1 VPIDRSDD
9 VSGPLAGTRADAGT
23 SRVEPLDLPRAF
35 VPAGVAARFAAGLLD
50 VGMVVALLR
59 AVPQPFPP
67 LLVLLV
73 FVGYHW
79 LLTWWVGRTLG
90 KALLGL
96 RVLRLS
102 GPMSWWWALGRSAP
116 GYLVLAVA
124 GLGWL
129 TATRDAYRRPLYDIL
144 LGGVVIQDV
153 DATGKADGL
162 VDRLLA
168 YAREHQQAI
177 SERKE
182 PLALVAGLWASLNK
196 GPEWVAKGLQL
207 LRGETAAVNSGT
219 SLSSWV
225 SGQMAA
231 AISVTASVA
240 AAAAVTVVP
249 GLDVVGQWLMTDRY
263 WSPQPASI
271 QQFAVDIGDR
281 IEPGRPAPGA
291 GELSVAG
298 EQDHFLFVGRAGQ
311 QVVIE
316 VVSLGGEDDR
326 CGKWDVSFRLLSPGG
341 DELSDDWVGNSG
353 CRVYGAY
360 DLPVA
365 GSYTLAVQGGTGSV
379 IAPTTGN
386 YQFRL
391 LDRIPQET
399 S

>member
-1 VPIDRSDD
+1 
-9 VSGPLAGTRADAGT
+9 
-23 SRVEPLDLPRAF
+23 
-35 VPAGVAARFAAGLLD
+35 VPAGVRARFAAGLLD
-50 VGMVVALLR
+50 VGIVVALLR

-102 GPMSWWWALGRSAP
+102 GPMSWWWALGRSGP
-116 GYLVLAVA
+116 GYLVLGVA

-129 TATRDAYRRPLYDIL
+129 TATRDVYRRPLYDIL
-144 LGGVVIQDV
+144 LGGAVIQDV
-153 DATGKADGL
+153 DATGRAHGL

-168 YAREHQQAI
+168 YAREHQQAV

-182 PLALVAGLWASLNK
+182 PLSLVSGLWISLTK

-207 LRGETAAVNSGT
+207 LRGEPTAVSSGT

-225 SGQMAA
+225 SGQTAA
-231 AISVTASVA
+231 VISASASVA

-271 QQFAVDIGDR
+271 QQFVIDIGDT
-281 IEPGRPAPGA
+281 IEPGRP
-291 GELSVAG
+291 
-298 EQDHFLFVGRAGQ
+298 GRVRGRSQA
-311 QVVIE
+311 
-316 VVSLGGEDDR
+316 
-326 CGKWDVSFRLLSPGG
+326 
-341 DELSDDWVGNSG
+341 
-353 CRVYGAY
+353 
-360 DLPVA
+360 
-365 GSYTLAVQGGTGSV
+365 
-379 IAPTTGN
+379 
-386 YQFRL
+386 
-391 LDRIPQET
+391 LDRST
-399 S
+399 SMSSRGGG

>member
-1 VPIDRSDD
+1 
-9 VSGPLAGTRADAGT
+9 
-23 SRVEPLDLPRAF
+23 
-35 VPAGVAARFAAGLLD
+35 
-50 VGMVVALLR
+50 VGIVVALLR

-102 GPMSWWWALGRSAP
+102 GPMSWWWALGRSGP
-116 GYLVLAVA
+116 GYLVLGVA

-129 TATRDAYRRPLYDIL
+129 TATRDVYRRPLYDIL
-144 LGGVVIQDV
+144 LGGAVIQDV
-153 DATGKADGL
+153 DATGRAHGL

-168 YAREHQQAI
+168 YAREHQQAV

-182 PLALVAGLWASLNK
+182 PLSLVSGLWISLTK

-207 LRGETAAVNSGT
+207 LRGEPTAVSSGT

-225 SGQMAA
+225 SGQTAA
-231 AISVTASVA
+231 VISASASVA

-271 QQFAVDIGDR
+271 QQFVIDIGDT
-281 IEPGRPAPGA
+281 IEPGRP
-291 GELSVAG
+291 
-298 EQDHFLFVGRAGQ
+298 GRVRGRSQA
-311 QVVIE
+311 
-316 VVSLGGEDDR
+316 
-326 CGKWDVSFRLLSPGG
+326 
-341 DELSDDWVGNSG
+341 
-353 CRVYGAY
+353 
-360 DLPVA
+360 
-365 GSYTLAVQGGTGSV
+365 
-379 IAPTTGN
+379 
-386 YQFRL
+386 
-391 LDRIPQET
+391 LDRST
-399 S
+399 SMSSRGGG